1 MIASLQERMA
11 GDSGGVLSRLAVVVA
26 VRGLDGVGQLGASEI
41 PRAHQI
47 PTPAPTRHIHL
58 GLVPRQSSAEV
69 ALLDVCTTKN
79 RNFARV
85 LLSAADNTVRATAA
99 VQLEIAF

>member
-1 MIASLQERMA
+1 MA

-47 PTPAPTRHIHL
+47 PTPAPSRHIHL
-58 GLVPRQSSAEV
+58 GLVPRQSFLFSS
-69 ALLDVCTTKN
+69 
-79 RNFARV
+79 R
-85 LLSAADNTVRATAA
+85 TVGRAHN
-99 VQLEIAF
+99 EEP